1 LLSGFLTPV
10 ASIPV
15 QLRWISRLIPA
26 TYYVDLVRDS
36 LLRNAGWATS
46 WLPVLVLADE
56 KAVNPESEAEIQ
68 AVEHLAKDLLSELPE
83 REAQVIKGLFGINHE
98 APQTLREVG
107 ETLNISHE
115 RVRQLR
121 DQALRRIRR
130 NKNKDVLREKYEGY
144 LQALG
149 T

>member
-1 LLSGFLTPV
+1 RTTPTC
-10 ASIPV
+10 
-15 QLRWISRLIPA
+15 QEL
-26 TYYVDLVRDS
+26 
-36 LLRNAGWATS
+36 
-46 WLPVLVLADE
+46 LADE
-56 KAVNPESEAEIQ
+56 RAVNRDPEAEMQ
-68 AVEHLAKDLLSELPE
+68 AVEHLAKALLSGLPE
-83 REAQVIKGLFGINHE
+83 REPQELKGLVRIGH
-98 APQTLREVG
+98 APPQTLRGVG
-107 ETLNISHE
+107 ESRHMCHE

>member
-1 LLSGFLTPV
+1 
-10 ASIPV
+10 
-15 QLRWISRLIPA
+15 
-26 TYYVDLVRDS
+26 
-36 LLRNAGWATS
+36 
-46 WLPVLVLADE
+46 
-56 KAVNPESEAEIQ
+56 
-68 AVEHLAKDLLSELPE
+68 
-83 REAQVIKGLFGINHE
+83 
-98 APQTLREVG
+98 VG

>member
-1 LLSGFLTPV
+1 
-10 ASIPV
+10 
-15 QLRWISRLIPA
+15 
-26 TYYVDLVRDS
+26 
-36 LLRNAGWATS
+36 
-46 WLPVLVLADE
+46 
-56 KAVNPESEAEIQ
+56 
-68 AVEHLAKDLLSELPE
+68 VEHLAKDLLSELPE